1 MEDLKYIRK
10 HLWLKNTEAGFG
22 CLCLR
27 ECMNNLLPKC
37 NKAKRE
43 MSLVSMLLV
52 SLHKISIQ
60 NKTKKLKSK
69 YCFGENTA
77 SNIQI

>member
-1 MEDLKYIRK
+1 
-10 HLWLKNTEAGFG
+10 
-22 CLCLR
+22 
-27 ECMNNLLPKC
+27 MNNLLPKC

-43 MSLVSMLLV
+43 MSLVSVLFV

-60 NKTKKLKSK
+60 NKTKKLIAK